1 MNIRPEV
8 VEHELK
14 TDPQTFD
21 DVEAGLKTFE
31 IRLDDRNFAVGDIL
45 VLRRTRHSGAAM
57 AAGAPLEFT
66 GRTLRV
72 VVQHKLKG
80 YGLMPGWCVLSIRHE
95 LLAPA
100 RPLPSIAC
108 A

>member
-1 MNIRPEV
+1 M
-8 VEHELK
+8 EHDLK
-14 TDPQTFD
+14 TDPQTYD

-31 IRLDDRNFAVGDIL
+31 IRLDDRNYAVCDVL
-45 VLRRTRHSGAAM
+45 VLRRTRHSGAEM
-57 AAGAPLEFT
+57 AAGAPLEFS

-80 YGLMPGWCVLSIRHE
+80 YGLQDNWCILSIRHE

-100 RPLPSIAC
+100 RPLPSLVC